1 LNVEPFS
8 HAILF
13 FFASYIYHA
22 MKGVQT
28 KENGWQWLVMTDSPS
43 LGLCL
48 KFADMMLLQTST
60 TWITA
65 SNT

>member
-13 FFASYIYHA
+13 FFASYISCHER
-22 MKGVQT
+22 VQT
-28 KENGWQWLVMTDSPS
+28 EENGWQWLVMTDSPS

>member
-8 HAILF
+8 LAIFF
-13 FFASYIYHA
+13 FFASYISCHER
-22 MKGVQT
+22 VQT
-28 KENGWQWLVMTDSPS
+28 KENGWQWLVMTDLPS
-43 LGLCL
+43 LSLCL
-48 KFADMMLLQTST
+48 KLADMMLLQTST